1 MSLWQDYITHNGR
14 NAGKWS
20 HYFNAYE
27 RHFASWKDKSITFL
41 EIGTA
46 QGGSLQ
52 MWRGF
57 FGPKAK
63 IISIDIMPQCR
74 ELQEPGTFVRI
85 GDQSDPAFLQSLVDE
100 FGIPDIILDDG
111 SHQQHH
117 IMATF
122 EFFYPKMHKNAV
134 YMVEDLHTAYWPE
147 YNGDLKKSDTFIE
160 FTKECLDKLNARHTR
175 GKLAEDYISK
185 ETVSISVYDSIVCFE
200 KGDVWWVEPLNSTL
214 LKYNKP
220 A

>member
-111 SHQQHH
+111 SHQQYHGNIRIFLSKDAQECCIH
-117 IMATF
+117 
-122 EFFYPKMHKNAV
+122 
-134 YMVEDLHTAYWPE
+134 
-147 YNGDLKKSDTFIE
+147 GRR
-160 FTKECLDKLNARHTR
+160 FTYSV
-175 GKLAEDYISK
+175 LA
-185 ETVSISVYDSIVCFE
+185 
-200 KGDVWWVEPLNSTL
+200 
-214 LKYNKP
+214 
-220 A
+220 

>member
-1 MSLWQDYITHNGR
+1 
-14 NAGKWS
+14 
-20 HYFNAYE
+20 
-27 RHFASWKDKSITFL
+27 
-41 EIGTA
+41 
-46 QGGSLQ
+46 

-85 GDQSDPAFLQSLVDE
+85 GDLSDPVFLQSLVDE

-185 ETVSISVYDSIVCFE
+185 ETVSISAYDSIVCFE
-200 KGDVWWVEPLNSTL
+200 KGDVWWVEPLNSAL